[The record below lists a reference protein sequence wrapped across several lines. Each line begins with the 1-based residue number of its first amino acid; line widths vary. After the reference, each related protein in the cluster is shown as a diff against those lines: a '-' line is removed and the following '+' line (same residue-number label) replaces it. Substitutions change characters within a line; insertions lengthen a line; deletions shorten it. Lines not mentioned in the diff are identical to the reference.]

1 MRHRVKT
8 FKLSR
13 PAGHRRSLARN
24 LVAALIEHER
34 IETTLVKAKAHRPFA
49 ERLITLAKE
58 KNLHNYRRA
67 LSLLGNDR
75 EATMKLFEVLGPRFR
90 ERRGGYTRI
99 LKLSTPRLGDKAAR
113 AYLEFVERS
122 EPEVAPAA
130 VPAEAKQGVATAKA
144 GA

>member
-1 MRHRVKT
+1 MRHRDKT
-8 FKLSR
+8 RKLSR
-13 PAGHRRSLARN
+13 PAGHRRAMARN

-67 LSLLGNDR
+67 LALLGNDR
-75 EATMKLFEVLGPRFR
+75 EATIKLFDVIGPRFR

-99 LKLSTPRLGDKAAR
+99 LKLATPRLGDKAER
-113 AYLEFVERS
+113 AYLELVEKTVV
-122 EPEVAPAA
+122 EPVAVDAGPASKSKYAPA
-130 VPAEAKQGVATAKA
+130 K
-144 GA
+144 